1 MSRIYKN
8 KTYIYYIHNKYHIYI
23 HIYIYDIHMYIY
35 IYKNKYCMYVNI
47 YIYIYHGKFK
57 KAYIYIYIIYIYI
70 SFFHLLALR
79 FPMSLVTTCV
89 CKSINSGREDLL
101 NDIVKM
107 HHRTNQSNSFR
118 DPSHFQTKKMGG
130 TGPGPK
136 SSSRCKSTFK
146 G

>member
-8 KTYIYYIHNKYHIYI
+8 KTYIYYIHNKYHIYT
-23 HIYIYDIHMYIY
+23 YIYDIHMYIY

-47 YIYIYHGKFK
+47 YIYGKFK
-57 KAYIYIYIIYIYI
+57 KAYIYIHHIYI

-89 CKSINSGREDLL
+89 CKLINSGREDLL

-107 HHRTNQSNSFR
+107 HHHTNQSNSFR
-118 DPSHFQTKKMGG
+118 DPSHFHSCNSALQETLAREQRD
-130 TGPGPK
+130 THQL
-136 SSSRCKSTFK
+136 T
-146 G
+146 